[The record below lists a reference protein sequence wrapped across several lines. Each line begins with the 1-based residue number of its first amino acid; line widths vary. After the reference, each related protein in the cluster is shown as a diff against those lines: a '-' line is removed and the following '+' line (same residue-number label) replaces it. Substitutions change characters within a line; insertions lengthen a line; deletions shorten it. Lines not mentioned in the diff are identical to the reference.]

1 MGDGP
6 KRYDKPYKAPVF
18 KIIESNS
25 LKDGP
30 ELFGAL
36 PGIPPPAEPSVP
48 TLEERQDLNPEGY
61 DPDEDYLSRDPDHI
75 HLDIQTRVV
84 PPPDQ
89 DADLLPEGTEMP
101 VMLAMPTMAGAIP
114 MPEPLREPGPKP
126 TKVVHLEQGIRNW
139 DVEFTATPFAGGDR
153 VNIKMVMT
161 RKIYPRPRGSPKMAR
176 QESVEQ
182 LSLEKEGARS
192 LMNFLQDW
200 LDGEEPSSA

>member
-1 MGDGP
+1 MLMSDGP
-6 KRYDKPYKAPVF
+6 KRYAKPYKAPVF
-18 KIIESNS
+18 KIIECNS
-25 LKDGP
+25 VKD
-30 ELFGAL
+30 
-36 PGIPPPAEPSVP
+36 IEPVV
-48 TLEERQDLNPEGY
+48 TEDGY

-89 DADLLPEGTEMP
+89 DDDDLLPEGVEMP
-101 VMLAMPTMAGAIP
+101 VCMAMPTMAGAIP

-153 VNIKMVMT
+153 VNIKKVMT

-200 LDGEEPSSA
+200 LDGEEPSEDPDCA